1 MGEGGDIVLDYTVQ
15 GTCQEVRSAWSNL
28 HLACTTPMRPP
39 TACRVPP
46 PLTLKPPYG
55 AREARHRRLDAE
67 GRAAAALRWLASKS
81 PDIDRLCA
89 IPPSRRQGQ
98 GWDPFLE
105 VLPRSFLMPRP
116 WPLPPL
122 QVEKKYLRLTQN
134 PDPRTVRPESVLK
147 QAIRNSLYHIRSQPL
162 SRTVTASITCG
173 CSLYHMRLQAIVV
186 VQQKYESYGE
196 ERTQGMPH
204 RARTPA

>member
-1 MGEGGDIVLDYTVQ
+1 
-15 GTCQEVRSAWSNL
+15 
-28 HLACTTPMRPP
+28 
-39 TACRVPP
+39 
-46 PLTLKPPYG
+46 
-55 AREARHRRLDAE
+55 
-67 GRAAAALRWLASKS
+67 
-81 PDIDRLCA
+81 
-89 IPPSRRQGQ
+89 
-98 GWDPFLE
+98 
-105 VLPRSFLMPRP
+105 MPRP

-196 ERTQGMPH
+196 ERTQGIPH